1 MFYYVIGYVEEE
13 VKPKE
18 EDPMSTEIIQQLIKD
33 DSDDIKETANEEE
46 QEIVNTEDIEQV
58 ITKDTNEEDEDESL
72 HSLYH
77 KPNDKEDDS
86 EAHQPFEEVCV
97 RSESESASPE
107 NETTNSE
114 NESKLDSPC
123 KSKQEETAEIKHED
137 HKKKD
142 DDTDVEQEII
152 EDEELNSEP
161 HKPIIMNRRKSLHYS
176 PSFKP
181 TSKLLGKRQSID
193 PVRIKA
199 CGVSNVPDITKKST
213 DYVTSEVKIPSISG
227 SGQAMLDRNTRPPSR
242 KEISKPILP
251 PDQPRPFVTTP
262 NPARNRALWEA
273 PNLARLIASNEKSPG
288 KRPDSAQSNSTS
300 TTTTSCT
307 LSLSEADSGVSD
319 LSSGSR
325 RSSGNYACL
334 NSNLTTEHLT
344 I

>member
-1 MFYYVIGYVEEE
+1 MEDE

-33 DSDDIKETANEEE
+33 DSDDIKENSKEEE
-46 QEIVNTEDIEQV
+46 QEIMKTQDIEQGLP
-58 ITKDTNEEDEDESL
+58 KNTNEEDEDDRL
-72 HSLYH
+72 HSLNY
-77 KPNDKEDDS
+77 KSEEIEDKEV
-86 EAHQPFEEVCV
+86 QKPLEEICV
-97 RSESESASPE
+97 PSKSGITSPE

-123 KSKQEETAEIKHED
+123 KSMPEETVEIKDED
-137 HKKKD
+137 NKKKD
-142 DDTDVEQEII
+142 YDTDVEQEII
-152 EDEELNSEP
+152 EEEEPNSDS
-161 HKPIIMNRRKSLHYS
+161 HKPIIMNRRKTLDYS
-176 PSFKP
+176 PSFHP

-213 DYVTSEVKIPSISG
+213 DYVPSDVKIPSIAG
-227 SGQAMLDRNTRPPSR
+227 SRQGILDRNTRPPSR
-242 KEISKPILP
+242 KEMSTPILP

-325 RSSGNYACL
+325 RSSGNYIL
-334 NSNLTTEHLT
+334 VEMES
-344 I
+344 

>member
-1 MFYYVIGYVEEE
+1 MEEE

-33 DSDDIKETANEEE
+33 DSDDVKQTSNEEE
-46 QEIVNTEDIEQV
+46 QEIMNTQDNEQG
-58 ITKDTNEEDEDESL
+58 IPNNTSEEDVDESL
-72 HSLYH
+72 HSLDH
-77 KPNDKEDDS
+77 KLDENEVDS
-86 EAHQPFEEVCV
+86 EVQQPLKEKAFG
-97 RSESESASPE
+97 RSESNITSSE

-114 NESKLDSPC
+114 NEPKLDSPC
-123 KSKQEETAEIKHED
+123 KSKPEENVEMKHED
-137 HKKKD
+137 SKKKD

-152 EDEELNSEP
+152 EDEEQNSEP

-176 PSFKP
+176 PSFNP

-213 DYVTSEVKIPSISG
+213 DYVPSEVKIPSIAG

-325 RSSGNYACL
+325 RSSGNVL
-334 NSNLTTEHLT
+334 

>member
-1 MFYYVIGYVEEE
+1 MEEE

-18 EDPMSTEIIQQLIKD
+18 EDPMTTEIIQQLIKD
-33 DSDDIKETANEEE
+33 DSDDIKETSNEEE
-46 QEIVNTEDIEQV
+46 QEIMKTQDIEEGIPKV
-58 ITKDTNEEDEDESL
+58 KNEEDENESL
-72 HSLYH
+72 NSLNY
-77 KPNDKEDDS
+77 KSDEKEVDS
-86 EAHQPFEEVCV
+86 EVQQPLEEACV
-97 RSESESASPE
+97 RSESDITSPE
-107 NETTNSE
+107 NETTSSE

-123 KSKQEETAEIKHED
+123 KSKPEETVEMKHED
-137 HKKKD
+137 NKKKD
-142 DDTDVEQEII
+142 DDTDIEQEII
-152 EDEELNSEP
+152 EEEESNSEP
-161 HKPIIMNRRKSLHYS
+161 HKPIIMNRRKTLDYS
-176 PSFKP
+176 PSFHP

-213 DYVTSEVKIPSISG
+213 DYVPSEVKIPSLPG
-227 SGQAMLDRNTRPPSR
+227 SRQAMLDRNARPPSR
-242 KEISKPILP
+242 KEMSTPILP

-262 NPARNRALWEA
+262 NPARNKALWEA

-325 RSSGNYACL
+325 RSSGNY
-334 NSNLTTEHLT
+334 
-344 I
+344 IFVYM